1 MAPYYFD
8 ASVKQIFA
16 ALLGGHALYIVPK
29 ASVSDGY
36 TLSNYY
42 RTHRIDVTDGTPSH
56 LQLLIAADSLHGI
69 TIRHMLI
76 GGEALPQAT
85 AAQLLELF
93 ASNGSS
99 MPLITNVY
107 GPTETC
113 VDASVFHIVPGT
125 LASADDGGYV
135 PIGKPLGNN
144 RVYIVDSHDQ
154 MLPIGVK
161 GELCIAGD
169 GVGRGYLNLPE
180 LTGEKFVAD
189 PFVIGERMY
198 KTGDLA
204 RYLPDGNIEYA
215 GRKDH
220 QVKIRG
226 YRIELGEVE
235 AALLNIEHV
244 QEAVILARE
253 NAEGQSDLYAYYTGE
268 KSLPINQL
276 KEKLSDQI
284 PGYMV
289 PSYLMQLEQMPLT
302 SNGKVN
308 RSALPLPEAG
318 LQTGIDYVA
327 PRTKPEE
334 QLVHIWKEVLK
345 VEQVGVKDNFFDLG
359 GHSLRGMTL
368 VTKIHKQFDK
378 SISLREVFQYPTIE
392 EMARVIAGAET
403 SGPDEIPVA
412 EAKDVYPV
420 SSVQKMVYLST
431 QIEGGELSYN
441 MPGILTLEGRIDM
454 NRLQSAFQSLI
465 QRHESL
471 QTGFEM
477 VRGELVQVI
486 KPQADFSIE
495 RYKAADEQ
503 VEELFRNFVRPFD
516 LSQAPLLR
524 AGLIELEQ
532 DRHVFMF
539 DMHHIVSDGASMNIF
554 VEELIQ
560 LYDGKELTP
569 LRIQYKDY
577 TVWQQQAEQRERIKR
592 QENYWLN
599 VFHEELPPFE
609 LPKDFARPRIRSF
622 EGKRYNFALDE
633 TVVQGIK
640 QMEELTGSTAYMI
653 LLSAYNILL
662 AKYSGQEDIVVGTPI
677 AGRMHEDL
685 QHIIGMFVNTLAI
698 RTAPAGEKT
707 FMDYVTETKET
718 MLKAYENQEYPFE
731 ELVEKLGVKR
741 DLSRSPLFDTMF
753 VLQNTE
759 QTDIELD
766 SLAVRPYEQTNTA
779 AKFDLQ
785 LTFVMNP
792 HEIQGSFEYCTK
804 LFKQKT
810 IATLSKDYAMILS
823 AIIKDPSI
831 PLKEIQL
838 SEKVNKSEHFASEI
852 ELNF

>member
-1 MAPYYFD
+1 M
-8 ASVKQIFA
+8 
-16 ALLGGHALYIVPK
+16 
-29 ASVSDGY
+29 
-36 TLSNYY
+36 
-42 RTHRIDVTDGTPSH
+42 
-56 LQLLIAADSLHGI
+56 QLLIAADSLHGV

-144 RVYIVDSHDQ
+144 RVYIVDSHDR

-253 NAEGQSDLYAYYTGE
+253 NAEGQSDLYAYFTGE

-359 GHSLRGMTL
+359 GHSLRG
-368 VTKIHKQFDK
+368 
-378 SISLREVFQYPTIE
+378 
-392 EMARVIAGAET
+392 
-403 SGPDEIPVA
+403 
-412 EAKDVYPV
+412 
-420 SSVQKMVYLST
+420 
-431 QIEGGELSYN
+431 
-441 MPGILTLEGRIDM
+441 
-454 NRLQSAFQSLI
+454 
-465 QRHESL
+465 
-471 QTGFEM
+471 
-477 VRGELVQVI
+477 
-486 KPQADFSIE
+486 
-495 RYKAADEQ
+495 
-503 VEELFRNFVRPFD
+503 
-516 LSQAPLLR
+516 
-524 AGLIELEQ
+524 
-532 DRHVFMF
+532 
-539 DMHHIVSDGASMNIF
+539 
-554 VEELIQ
+554 
-560 LYDGKELTP
+560 
-569 LRIQYKDY
+569 
-577 TVWQQQAEQRERIKR
+577 
-592 QENYWLN
+592 
-599 VFHEELPPFE
+599 
-609 LPKDFARPRIRSF
+609 
-622 EGKRYNFALDE
+622 
-633 TVVQGIK
+633 
-640 QMEELTGSTAYMI
+640 
-653 LLSAYNILL
+653 
-662 AKYSGQEDIVVGTPI
+662 
-677 AGRMHEDL
+677 
-685 QHIIGMFVNTLAI
+685 
-698 RTAPAGEKT
+698 
-707 FMDYVTETKET
+707 
-718 MLKAYENQEYPFE
+718 
-731 ELVEKLGVKR
+731 
-741 DLSRSPLFDTMF
+741 
-753 VLQNTE
+753 
-759 QTDIELD
+759 
-766 SLAVRPYEQTNTA
+766 
-779 AKFDLQ
+779 
-785 LTFVMNP
+785 
-792 HEIQGSFEYCTK
+792 
-804 LFKQKT
+804 
-810 IATLSKDYAMILS
+810 
-823 AIIKDPSI
+823 
-831 PLKEIQL
+831 
-838 SEKVNKSEHFASEI
+838 
-852 ELNF
+852 